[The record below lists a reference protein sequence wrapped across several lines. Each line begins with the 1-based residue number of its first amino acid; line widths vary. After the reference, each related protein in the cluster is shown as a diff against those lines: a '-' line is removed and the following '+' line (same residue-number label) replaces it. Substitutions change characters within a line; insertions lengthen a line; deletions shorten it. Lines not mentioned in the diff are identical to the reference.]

1 MLILVQGWS
10 CFSPTFQPVDFVSY
24 YIEIAIML
32 VMFVGW
38 KLIKR
43 TKYVRL
49 DEMDL
54 ETDRYTFIPQERD
67 DAAEMDLGPQTQ
79 AQSTQRKMFSV
90 PLGEKGGLWTA
101 RLKRF
106 GMWLFF

>member
-1 MLILVQGWS
+1 
-10 CFSPTFQPVDFVSY
+10 
-24 YIEIAIML
+24 ML

-67 DAAEMDLGPQTQ
+67 DAAEMDLGPQAQ